1 VLEYIGG
8 YLLICKDIFRYD
20 RIYEGLWTTKK
31 TDLSFG
37 STVWE
42 NRIGEILIL
51 LLSLSGQFIYEYII
65 YQHTKVSQYT
75 LNNLC

>member
-1 VLEYIGG
+1 MDNRHEGQEIKSIFLSVEYIGG

-37 STVWE
+37 SIPYG
-42 NRIGEILIL
+42 RIELVK
-51 LLSLSGQFIYEYII
+51 Y
-65 YQHTKVSQYT
+65 
-75 LNNLC
+75 